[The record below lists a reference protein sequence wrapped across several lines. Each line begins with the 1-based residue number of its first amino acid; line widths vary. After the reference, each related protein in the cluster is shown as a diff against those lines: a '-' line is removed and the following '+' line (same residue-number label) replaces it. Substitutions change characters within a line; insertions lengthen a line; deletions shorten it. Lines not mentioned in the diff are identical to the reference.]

1 MSGRYFEDWQVGDV
15 VRTEGVTITETQI
28 IDFALK
34 YDPQPF
40 HIDVEAARKSQ
51 YGGLIS
57 SGFLTQALTFR
68 LFRDTGLITGTGMG
82 AGGIDELRWLRP
94 VRPGDT
100 LRVVVEVLEK
110 RPSSRPDRGYVRLR
124 YTTLNQHG
132 EPVLSMLSS
141 GIIATRGGD
150 TVEI

>member
-1 MSGRYFEDWQVGDV
+1 MSGRYFEDWHAGDIV
-15 VRTEGVTITETQI
+15 ETEGVTITESQI

-40 HIDVEAARKSQ
+40 HLDVEAAKKSQ
-51 YGGLIS
+51 FGGLIS

-68 LFRDTGLITGTGMG
+68 LLYSTGMLTGTSMG
-82 AGGIDELRWLRP
+82 AGGIDELRWTKP

-100 LRVVVEVLEK
+100 LRVVAEVVEK
-110 RPSSRPDRGYVRLR
+110 RPSNRPDRGYVRLR

-132 EPVLSMLSS
+132 EPVFSMVST
-141 GIIATRGGD
+141 GIIATRNGD
-150 TVEI
+150 TVAV

>member
-1 MSGRYFEDWQVGDV
+1 MTGRYFEDWAVGDV
-15 VRTEGVTITETQI
+15 VHTDGVTVTESQI

-40 HIDVEAARKSQ
+40 HIDVEAAKGSLF
-51 YGGLIS
+51 GGLVS

-68 LFRDTGLITGTGMG
+68 LFYGSGAITGTGMG
-82 AGGIDELRWLRP
+82 AGGIDELRWPRP

-100 LRVVVEVLEK
+100 LRVRVEVTGK
-110 RPSSRPDRGYVRLR
+110 RPSSRPDRGYVRFR

-132 EPVLSMLSS
+132 ETVFSMESN
-141 GIIATRGGD
+141 GIVATRSGE
-150 TVEI
+150 TIAV

>member
-1 MSGRYFEDWQVGDV
+1 MTGRYYEDWQIGNV
-15 VRTEGVTITETQI
+15 VRTEGVTITESQI

-40 HIDVEAARKSQ
+40 HIDVEAAKQSQ
-51 YGGLIS
+51 FGGLIA
-57 SGFLTQALTFR
+57 SGFMTQALTFR
-68 LFRDTGLITGTGMG
+68 LFRDTGLFTGTGMG

-100 LRVVVEVLEK
+100 IRVTVEVVEK

-124 YTTLNQHG
+124 YTTSNQRD
-132 EPVLSMLSS
+132 EPVLTMLSS
-141 GIIATRGGD
+141 GIIATRNGE
-150 TVEI
+150 TVEV

>member
-1 MSGRYFEDWQVGDV
+1 MSGRYYEDWQVGDV
-15 VRTEGVTITETQI
+15 IRTEGVTITESQI

-40 HIDVEAARKSQ
+40 HIDAEAARQSQ
-51 YGGLIS
+51 FGGLIA

-68 LFRDTGLITGTGMG
+68 LFRDTGLLTGTGMG

-100 LRVVVEVLEK
+100 IRVTVEVIEK

-124 YTTLNQHG
+124 YTTSNQRG
-132 EPVLSMLSS
+132 EPVLTMLSS
-141 GIIATRGGD
+141 GIIATRSGD
-150 TVEI
+150 TVEV